1 MHVLSE
7 KIDMNN
13 DEKRIINNF
22 DANTTI
28 WTKYSVDN
36 EGRNNT
42 AAEIY
47 QRHLV
52 PAGCDDYA

>member
-1 MHVLSE
+1 VLLE

-22 DANTTI
+22 DDNTTI

-36 EGRNNT
+36 ERRNNT
-42 AAEIY
+42 HAEIY
-47 QRHLV
+47 HRHLV
-52 PAGCDDYA
+52 PAGCDDNV